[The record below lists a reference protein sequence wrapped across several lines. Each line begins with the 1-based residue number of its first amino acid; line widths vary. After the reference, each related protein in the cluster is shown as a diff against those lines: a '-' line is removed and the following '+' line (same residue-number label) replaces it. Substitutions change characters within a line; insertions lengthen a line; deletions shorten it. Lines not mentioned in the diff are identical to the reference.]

1 MISTIYSCP
10 VLHLK
15 PGKETILLQ
24 RHPWIFSGALERF
37 DQIAHGS
44 VCHLATE
51 TGEIAATGTFS
62 NRGGIAF
69 RVFDWSTVSLD
80 TEWMEQKIKL
90 AHRRR
95 ELLGLAGK
103 MQSPNKSGYRIVH
116 AEADS
121 LPGIIIDRYADT
133 LVIQLSTAGADG
145 LRQTILDALQS
156 LFLQCNIVER
166 SDSHSRTSEGLPAN
180 CTTHSIRS
188 SETDLSEVCFEQD
201 GMRFL
206 AHPLTGQK
214 TGFYLDQRDLRVALR
229 NLSRGRRVLNLFSY
243 TGTLGLAAA
252 LGGASSVHHVDAS
265 TDSLEFVRKHWELNE
280 CETAFSIETADIFQ
294 WLGQSTHE
302 SYDMVILDPPALIK
316 SQKDAE
322 SGQRGYHFLNR
333 AAMRLLSPDGI
344 IVSSSCSQYFSQDDL
359 MTTIRRSTQ
368 QNLREA
374 DLLAVV
380 HQSADHPRSLYFSES
395 DYLCSLTCVIR

>member
-1 MISTIYSCP
+1 VISTTYSCP
-10 VLHLK
+10 LLHLK
-15 PGKETILLQ
+15 PGKENILLQ

-37 DQIAHGS
+37 DQITHGAI
-44 VCHLATE
+44 CQLTTE
-51 TGEIAATGTFS
+51 TGEIVATGTFS

-69 RVFDWSTVSLD
+69 RVFDWSPVSLD
-80 TEWMEQKIKL
+80 TEWMQQKIKL

-95 ELLGLAGK
+95 ELLGLAGEID
-103 MQSPNKSGYRIVH
+103 SPNKSGYRIVH

-133 LVIQLSTAGADG
+133 LVFQLSTAGADG

-180 CTTHSIRS
+180 CTSHVNKSIDA
-188 SETDLSEVCFEQD
+188 DLTSVQFEQD

-229 NLSRGRRVLNLFSY
+229 KLSHGRRVLNLFSY

-265 TDSLEFVRKHWELNE
+265 DESLECVRKHWELNE

-294 WLGQSTHE
+294 WLGQTHHE
-302 SYDMVILDPPALIK
+302 TFDMVILDPPALIK

-333 AAMRLLSPDGI
+333 AAMRLLSPGGI
-344 IVSSSCSQYFSQDDL
+344 LVSSSCSQYFSQDDL
-359 MTTIRRSTQ
+359 MTTIRRSAI
-368 QNLREA
+368 QNQREA

-380 HQSADHPRSLYFSES
+380 HQSGDHPRSLYFSES
-395 DYLCSLTCVIR
+395 DYLCSLVCVVR